1 MQELP
6 TRDQFAEQMGSQFTV
21 RLDPETAV
29 EMKLIE
35 VTETKHSGRREAF
48 SLLFLAPPGTPA
60 WQNLFPVEH
69 PKLGAMDLFLVPV
82 GGDERGIEFEAV
94 FNLVVQP
101 KPDHS

>member
-6 TRDQFAEQMGSQFTV
+6 TRDQFAEQMGSTFTV
-21 RLDPETAV
+21 RFGPETQV

-35 VTETKHSGRREAF
+35 VTEPKHSGQREAF
-48 SLLFLAPPGTPA
+48 SLLFQAPPGTPV

-82 GGDERGIEFEAV
+82 GGDERGIDFEAV
-94 FNLVVQP
+94 FNRIVQP
-101 KPDHS
+101 RPDQS